1 MADLPDHDALF
12 RRVTADC
19 GDLIARIAQSHEA
32 DPSLRHELVQDIF
45 LAVWKALPAF
55 RNESSLK
62 TFVASIAL
70 KRSVTH
76 VIRRAREPAQVE
88 LPEDLECGNLSPDA
102 VAIENDR
109 MRQLDESIQRLPLPQ
124 REAIVLCVEGFSYAE
139 VAAILGISINAAT
152 LRCQRAKTALRALL
166 DEEE

>member
-1 MADLPDHDALF
+1 MADLPDRDALF

-19 GDLIARIAQSHEA
+19 GDLIGRIAHSHEA
-32 DPSLRHELVQDIF
+32 DPSLRRELVQDIF
-45 LAVWKALPAF
+45 LAVWQALPAF
-55 RNESSLK
+55 RSESSLK

-70 KRSVTH
+70 KRSASHVT
-76 VIRRAREPAQVE
+76 RRAREPAQVE
-88 LPEDLECGNLSPDA
+88 LPDDLECGALPPDA

-124 REAIVLCVEGFSYAE
+124 REAIVLCFEGFGYAE
-139 VAAILGISINAAT
+139 VASILGISINAAT
-152 LRCQRAKTALRALL
+152 LRCQRAKMALKCIM